1 MIDTHL
7 VDTLGAFAGVIWMS
21 AALYFQFWRRDPVHP
36 ALVSSL
42 FLIGVVLM
50 MASSALVLA
59 GRPAMVVLIGI
70 IGNGLFAALGIAVWY
85 GLDQHTPTC
94 EVPV

>member
-1 MIDTHL
+1 MIDTQL

-21 AALYFQFWRRDPVHP
+21 AALYFQFWRTDHVHP

-42 FLIGVVLM
+42 FLIGVALM

-59 GRPAMVVLIGI
+59 GRPAMVVFLGLV
-70 IGNGLFAALGIAVWY
+70 GNGLFAALGIAVWY
-85 GLDQHTPTC
+85 GLDRNTPTC
-94 EVPV
+94 EVPT